1 MEVLNQEL
9 NSVLQDLSYRPR
21 RRHVDQNHYT
31 MPMLPGEVS
40 GLKSG
45 ESVMAGILGGD
56 YKVYYKVYYKI

>member
-9 NSVLQDLSYRPR
+9 NSVLQDLSYR

-40 GLKSG
+40 ELKSG